1 MKNTV
6 MGNTPHNGKWH
17 YTLKTNFIYMH
28 RVFLVAWTG
37 IEPVTFRLIRW
48 DYIVIGTITT
58 TTSCDCSAGE
68 LPRNLKMKGTLVLI
82 FLHQCAFL
90 YNFLL
95 NFLFSH
101 PVACLT
107 LIAPN
112 VKEAR
117 VVNIPTFRAF

>member
-37 IEPVTFRLIRW
+37 IEPASFRLIRW
-48 DYIVIGTITT
+48 DYIIIAT

-68 LPRNLKMKGTLVLI
+68 LPRNLKMKGTLTPGYPLC
-82 FLHQCAFL
+82 QCAFL
-90 YNFLL
+90 YYF
-95 NFLFSH
+95 
-101 PVACLT
+101 V
-107 LIAPN
+107 
-112 VKEAR
+112 E
-117 VVNIPTFRAF
+117 